1 MLLYVEPGYSTGMT
15 VIPVPMTDQL
25 RYVTSVCV
33 CVSVWHRGNTGK
45 QTGTKWLPGVL
56 GQMKFDGFE

>member
-33 CVSVWHRGNTGK
+33 CVSMAQREYREANRHEVVARGSRAN
-45 QTGTKWLPGVL
+45 
-56 GQMKFDGFE
+56 EI